1 MTLEAAIAEN
11 TAAVRELIAQLRSGT
26 ALQQPTAEA
35 IDANIKA
42 LNAAQAQEAAAPKPT
57 PAAKP
62 AAPAPTPPTAEA
74 PASAPSPRANEP
86 ADPPSAEAHADA
98 PDYAAT
104 ARAIN
109 TLVKAKGRQAAV
121 DVLASFKASTLK
133 DVQPAQYA
141 AVIAA
146 CEGA

>member
-26 ALQQPTAEA
+26 APVQPSVEE

-42 LNAAQAQEAAAPKPT
+42 LNAAQEAAAPKPT

-86 ADPPSAEAHADA
+86 PSPPAAAEAL
-98 PDYAAT
+98 DYATT
-104 ARAIN
+104 AKAVN
-109 TLVKAKGRQAAV
+109 ALVKASGRQAAV
-121 DVLASFKASTLK
+121 DVLASFGAATLK

-141 AVIAA
+141 AVVAA
-146 CEGA
+146 CNAKA

>member
-86 ADPPSAEAHADA
+86 PSPPAAAEAL
-98 PDYAAT
+98 DYATT
-104 ARAIN
+104 AKAVN
-109 TLVKAKGRQAAV
+109 ALVKASGRQAAV
-121 DVLASFKASTLK
+121 DVLASFGAATLK

-141 AVIAA
+141 AVVAA
-146 CEGA
+146 CNAKA

>member
-62 AAPAPTPPTAEA
+62 AKPVPTPSTAEA
-74 PASAPSPRANEP
+74 PVPAQSPRGAEP
-86 ADPPSAEAHADA
+86 ADPPAAEAL
-98 PDYAAT
+98 DYATT
-104 ARAIN
+104 AKAVN
-109 TLVKAKGRQAAV
+109 ALVKASGRQAAV
-121 DVLASFKASTLK
+121 DVLASFGAATLK

-141 AVIAA
+141 AVVAA
-146 CEGA
+146 CNAKA

>member
-26 ALQQPTAEA
+26 ALQQPSAEE

-42 LNAAQAQEAAAPKPT
+42 LNAAQEAAAPKPT

-74 PASAPSPRANEP
+74 PASAPSPKANEP
-86 ADPPSAEAHADA
+86 ADPPSAET
-98 PDYAAT
+98 PDYATT
-104 ARAIN
+104 AKAVN
-109 TLVKAKGRQAAV
+109 ALVKASGRQAAV
-121 DVLASFKASTLK
+121 DVLASFGAATLK
-133 DVQPAQYA
+133 DVQPSQYA

-146 CEGA
+146 CNARA

>member
-26 ALQQPTAEA
+26 ALQQPSAEE

-42 LNAAQAQEAAAPKPT
+42 LNAAQEAAAPKPT